1 MLEMWKILFIY
12 LLHAVVIEEN
22 KKTSYFSTHNVS
34 VLDNSNI
41 KKYGSEKKDK
51 LICVHAAS

>member
-1 MLEMWKILFIY
+1 MWKILFIY